1 MTKPEDKTILVV
13 DDEPDV
19 LTFLTMV
26 LMDAGFNVMSAQ
38 DGNEALE
45 KVKEKKPDFI
55 SLDLVMPHKS
65 GIRFYHE
72 LRKNKE
78 WSDIPVI
85 IVTAHARDDL
95 GRGDL
100 KEILEGKT
108 FSGRQVYLE
117 KPVKAADFVRM
128 VKREVGIPVDEPAE
142 NQRFATTRQEIE
154 SLLDNADQALLEKIA
169 RELKKGVD
177 KDKT

>member
-1 MTKPEDKTILVV
+1 MAKPGEKTILVV

-19 LTFLTMV
+19 LTYLSMV
-26 LMDAGFNVMSAQ
+26 LEDAGFRVITAA

-45 KVKEKKPDFI
+45 RVKETKPDFI

-78 WSDIPVI
+78 WANIPVV
-85 IVTAHARDDL
+85 IVTAHARDDQ
-95 GRGDL
+95 GKHDL
-100 KEILEGKT
+100 EEILQGKT

-117 KPVKAADFVRM
+117 KPVKPADFVRM
-128 VKREVGIPVDEPAE
+128 VKRETGIITDEPPAE
-142 NQRFATTRQEIE
+142 NRQAIRQELE
-154 SLLDNADQALLEKIA
+154 SLIDSADQATLEKLLK
-169 RELKKGVD
+169 ELKRTD
-177 KDKT
+177 K

>member
-19 LTFLTMV
+19 LTYLTMV
-26 LMDAGFNVMSAQ
+26 LEDAGFNVMSAT
-38 DGNEALE
+38 DGDEALE
-45 KVKEKKPDFI
+45 RIKQKKPDFI

-85 IVTAHARDDL
+85 IVTAHARDEL

-100 KEILEGKT
+100 EEILQGRT
-108 FSGRQVYLE
+108 YSGRQVYLE
-117 KPVKAADFVRM
+117 KPVKAENFVRM
-128 VKREVGIPVDEPAE
+128 VKRELGIPMDDLVEDAPK
-142 NQRFATTRQEIE
+142 ATREEID
-154 SLLDNADQALLEKIA
+154 SMLDNADQALLDKIA
-169 RELKKGVD
+169 RELKKGSS
-177 KDKT
+177 

>member
-1 MTKPEDKTILVV
+1 MVKPEDKTILVV

-19 LTFLTMV
+19 LTYLSMV
-26 LMDAGFNVMSAQ
+26 LEDAGFNVMKATN
-38 DGNEALE
+38 GNEALL

-78 WSDIPVI
+78 WSEIPVI
-85 IVTAHARDDL
+85 IVTAHAKDDL

-100 KEILEGKT
+100 EEILSGKT
-108 FSGRQVYLE
+108 FSGPQVYLE
-117 KPVKAADFVRM
+117 KPVKPADFIRM
-128 VKREVGIPVDEPAE
+128 VKREVGIPVEEPQTNSKQDLRRE
-142 NQRFATTRQEIE
+142 LD
-154 SLLDNADQALLEKIA
+154 SLMDKADKTALEKLI
-169 RELKKGVD
+169 RELKKESE
-177 KDKT
+177 

>member
-19 LTFLTMV
+19 LTYLTMV
-26 LMDAGFNVMSAQ
+26 LQDAGFNVMSAQ

-45 KVKEKKPDFI
+45 RVKEKKPDFI
-55 SLDLVMPHKS
+55 SLDLIMPHKS

-78 WSDIPVI
+78 WSSIPVV
-85 IVTAHARDDL
+85 IVTAHAHDEL
-95 GRGDL
+95 GKGDL
-100 KEILEGKT
+100 EEILKGKT

-117 KPVKAADFVRM
+117 KPVKPADFIRM
-128 VKREVGIPVDEPAE
+128 VKREVGIPVEEPLEAQTVAIRE
-142 NQRFATTRQEIE
+142 EINA
-154 SLLDNADQALLEKIA
+154 LLDQADPAVLEKIA
-169 RELKKGVD
+169 RELKKGSN
-177 KDKT
+177 

>member
-19 LTFLTMV
+19 LTYLTMV
-26 LMDAGFNVMSAQ
+26 LRDAGFNVMSAQ

-85 IVTAHARDDL
+85 IVTAHAKDEL
-95 GRGDL
+95 GKGDL
-100 KEILEGKT
+100 EEILQGKT

-117 KPVKAADFVRM
+117 KPVKPVDFVRM
-128 VKREVGIPVDEPAE
+128 VKREVGIPVGELPE
-142 NQRFATTRQEIE
+142 EQPSTSREEIDA
-154 SLLDNADQALLEKIA
+154 LLDRADQDVLEKIA
-169 RELKKGVD
+169 RELKKGSE
-177 KDKT
+177 

>member
-1 MTKPEDKTILVV
+1 MIKPEDKTILVV

-26 LMDAGFNVMSAQ
+26 LEDAGFNVMTAT
-38 DGNEALE
+38 DGNEALDQ
-45 KVKEKKPDFI
+45 VKKQKPDFI
-55 SLDLVMPHKS
+55 SLDLVMPNKS

-85 IVTAHARDDL
+85 IVTAHARDELGKSDL
-95 GRGDL
+95 E
-100 KEILEGKT
+100 EILSGKT

-117 KPVKAADFVRM
+117 KPVKPEGFVRM
-128 VKREVGIPVDEPAE
+128 VKRELGMDVEEPPEE
-142 NQRFATTRQEIE
+142 NQETVRQELE
-154 SLLDNADQALLEKIA
+154 SLIDKADPSVLKKILQ
-169 RELKKGVD
+169 ELKK
-177 KDKT
+177 KQE

>member
-1 MTKPEDKTILVV
+1 MIKPEDKTILVV

-19 LTFLTMV
+19 LTYLTLV
-26 LMDAGFNVMSAQ
+26 LQDAGFNVMSAQ

-85 IVTAHARDDL
+85 IVTAHAKDEL
-95 GRGDL
+95 GKGDL
-100 KEILEGKT
+100 EEILQGKT

-117 KPVKAADFVRM
+117 KPVKPVDFVRM
-128 VKREVGIPVDEPAE
+128 VKREVGIPVDDLPEEEA
-142 NQRFATTRQEIE
+142 ATTREEIDA
-154 SLLDNADQALLEKIA
+154 LLDNADQAALEKIA
-169 RELKKGVD
+169 RELKKGSS
-177 KDKT
+177 

>member
-1 MTKPEDKTILVV
+1 MIKPEDKTILVV

-19 LTFLTMV
+19 LTYLTMV
-26 LMDAGFNVMSAQ
+26 LQDAGFNVMSAQ

-45 KVKEKKPDFI
+45 RVKQKKPDFI

-78 WSDIPVI
+78 WADIPVI
-85 IVTAHARDDL
+85 IVTAHARDEL
-95 GRGDL
+95 GKGDL
-100 KEILEGKT
+100 EEILQGKT

-117 KPVKAADFVRM
+117 KPVKAAGYVRM
-128 VKREVGIPVDEPAE
+128 VKRELGIPTDEPE
-142 NQRFATTRQEIE
+142 EDMHQVTRKELD
-154 SLLDNADQALLEKIA
+154 SLLDNADQAVLEKIA
-169 RELKKGVD
+169 RDLKKGGG
-177 KDKT
+177 

>member
-19 LTFLTMV
+19 LTYLTMV
-26 LMDAGFNVMSAQ
+26 LQDAGFDVMSAQ

-45 KVKEKKPDFI
+45 KVKKKRPDFI

-78 WSDIPVI
+78 WADIPVV
-85 IVTAHARDDL
+85 IVTAHAKDEL
-95 GRGDL
+95 GKGDL
-100 KEILEGKT
+100 EEILQGKT

-128 VKREVGIPVDEPAE
+128 VKREVGIPVEDFSEDQPK
-142 NQRFATTRQEIE
+142 TTREEID
-154 SLLDNADQALLEKIA
+154 SLLDNADQTLLEKIA
-169 RELKKGVD
+169 RELKKGGD
-177 KDKT
+177 

>member
-1 MTKPEDKTILVV
+1 MNKPEDKTILVV

-19 LTFLTMV
+19 LTYLTMV
-26 LMDAGFNVMSAQ
+26 LQDAGFNVMSAQ

-45 KVKEKKPDFI
+45 KVKQKKPDFI

-85 IVTAHARDDL
+85 IVTAHARDEL
-95 GRGDL
+95 GQGDL
-100 KEILEGKT
+100 EEILHGKT

-128 VKREVGIPVDEPAE
+128 VKREVGIPVEDSPEDSLP
-142 NQRFATTRQEIE
+142 TTREEIDN
-154 SLLDNADQALLEKIA
+154 LLDGADQNVLEKIA
-169 RELKKGVD
+169 RELKKGGS
-177 KDKT
+177 

>member
-1 MTKPEDKTILVV
+1 MNKPEDKLVLVV

-19 LTFLTMV
+19 LTYLTMV
-26 LMDAGFNVMSAQ
+26 LQDAGFRVMSAS
-38 DGNEALE
+38 DGNEALA
-45 KVKEKKPDFI
+45 KVKQQKPDFI

-85 IVTAHARDDL
+85 IVTAHARDEL
-95 GRGDL
+95 GKGDL
-100 KEILEGKT
+100 EEILQGKT
-108 FSGRQVYLE
+108 FSGPQVYLE

-128 VKREVGIPVDEPAE
+128 VKRELDIPVEEPSADP
-142 NQRFATTRQEIE
+142 RQEIRKELE
-154 SLLDNADQALLEKIA
+154 SLLDNADQNQLEKLL
-169 RELKKGVD
+169 RELKKN
-177 KDKT
+177 KD

>member
-19 LTFLTMV
+19 LTYLTMV
-26 LMDAGFNVMSAQ
+26 LQDAGFNVMSAQ

-78 WSDIPVI
+78 WSNIPVV
-85 IVTAHARDDL
+85 IVTAHAHDEL
-95 GRGDL
+95 GKGDL
-100 KEILEGKT
+100 EEILQGKT

-117 KPVKAADFVRM
+117 KPVKPADFVRM
-128 VKREVGIPVDEPAE
+128 VKREVGIPVEEPTE
-142 NQRFATTRQEIE
+142 EHTSTTREEINA
-154 SLLDNADQALLEKIA
+154 LLDQADPAVLEKIA
-169 RELKKGVD
+169 RELKKGSS
-177 KDKT
+177 

>member
-1 MTKPEDKTILVV
+1 MIKPEDLTILVV

-19 LTFLTMV
+19 RTYLTMV
-26 LMDAGFNVMSAQ
+26 LQDAGFDVMSAQ

-45 KVKEKKPDFI
+45 KVKEKRPDFI

-78 WSDIPVI
+78 WADIPVV
-85 IVTAHARDDL
+85 IVTAHAKDEL

-100 KEILEGKT
+100 EEILQGKT

-128 VKREVGIPVDEPAE
+128 VKREVGIPVEESSED
-142 NQRFATTRQEIE
+142 QQKTTREEID
-154 SLLDNADQALLEKIA
+154 SLLNNADQALLEKIA
-169 RELKKGVD
+169 RELKKGGD
-177 KDKT
+177 S

>member
-19 LTFLTMV
+19 LTYLTMV
-26 LMDAGFNVMSAQ
+26 LQDAGFNVMSAK
-38 DGNEALE
+38 DGYEALE
-45 KVKEKKPDFI
+45 RVKEKKPDFI

-78 WSDIPVI
+78 WSNIPVV
-85 IVTAHARDDL
+85 IVTAHAHDEL
-95 GRGDL
+95 GKGDL
-100 KEILEGKT
+100 EEILQGKT

-117 KPVKAADFVRM
+117 KPVKPADFVRM
-128 VKREVGIPVDEPAE
+128 VKREVGLPVEEPAE
-142 NQRFATTRQEIE
+142 KHLPTTREEIDA
-154 SLLDNADQALLEKIA
+154 LLDQADSTVLEKIA
-169 RELKKGVD
+169 RELKKGSG
-177 KDKT
+177 

>member
-19 LTFLTMV
+19 LAYLTMV
-26 LMDAGFNVMSAQ
+26 LEDSGFKVMSAR

-45 KVKEKKPDFI
+45 CIKQKKPDFI

-65 GIRFYHE
+65 GIKFYHE

-100 KEILEGKT
+100 EEILEGRT
-108 FSGRQVYLE
+108 YSGRQVYLE
-117 KPVKAADFVRM
+117 KPVKAADFIRM
-128 VKREVGIPVDEPAE
+128 VKRELGIPVEETTEDTHK
-142 NQRFATTRQEIE
+142 TTREEINT
-154 SLLDNADQALLEKIA
+154 LLDHADQTLLDKIA
-169 RELKKGVD
+169 RELKKS
-177 KDKT
+177 KD

>member
-19 LTFLTMV
+19 LTYLTMV
-26 LMDAGFNVMSAQ
+26 LEDAGFNVMSAQ

-45 KVKEKKPDFI
+45 RVREKKPDFI

-85 IVTAHARDDL
+85 IVTAHARDEL

-100 KEILEGKT
+100 EEILQGRT
-108 FSGRQVYLE
+108 YSGRQVYLE
-117 KPVKAADFVRM
+117 KPVKAANFVRM
-128 VKREVGIPVDEPAE
+128 VKRELGIPVDEPVE
-142 NQRFATTRQEIE
+142 DTHKATREQIDT
-154 SLLDNADQALLEKIA
+154 LLDNADQKILDKIA
-169 RELKKGVD
+169 RELKKGSG
-177 KDKT
+177 

>member
-1 MTKPEDKTILVV
+1 
-13 DDEPDV
+13 
-19 LTFLTMV
+19 
-26 LMDAGFNVMSAQ
+26 
-38 DGNEALE
+38 
-45 KVKEKKPDFI
+45 
-55 SLDLVMPHKS
+55 MPHKS

>member
-1 MTKPEDKTILVV
+1 MARPEDLTVLVV

-26 LMDAGFNVMSAQ
+26 LEDAGFNVMSAT

-45 KVKEKKPDFI
+45 RVKQKKPDFI
-55 SLDLVMPHKS
+55 SLDLVMPNKS

-78 WSDIPVI
+78 WSNIPVT
-85 IVTAHARDDL
+85 IVTAHAKDDL

-100 KEILEGKT
+100 KEILQGKT
-108 FSGRQVYLE
+108 FSGRQAYLE
-117 KPVKAADFVRM
+117 KPVKPEDFVRM
-128 VKREVGIPVDEPAE
+128 VKREVGLPVEEPAE
-142 NQRFATTRQEIE
+142 DSRITTRQEIE
-154 SLLDNADQALLEKIA
+154 SLLDNADQTLLEKVA
-169 RELKKGVD
+169 RELKKGG
-177 KDKT
+177 

>member
-1 MTKPEDKTILVV
+1 MTRPEDKTILVV
-13 DDEPDV
+13 DDEPDI
-19 LTFLTMV
+19 LTYLTMV
-26 LMDAGFNVMSAQ
+26 LQDAGFNVMSAK

-45 KVKEKKPDFI
+45 KVKQKKPDFI

-85 IVTAHARDDL
+85 IVTAHASDEL
-95 GRGDL
+95 GKGDL
-100 KEILEGKT
+100 EEILHGKT

-117 KPVKAADFVRM
+117 KPVKPADFVRM
-128 VKREVGIPVDEPAE
+128 VKREVGIPVDEPE
-142 NQRFATTRQEIE
+142 EDTQQVTRREIE
-154 SLLDNADQALLEKIA
+154 SLLDNADQTVLEKIA
-169 RELKKGVD
+169 RELKKGSG
-177 KDKT
+177 